1 MSNTTLQTNP
11 ITTTTPAIFD
21 GKKLREEAMTEALR
35 ILTKPANDNSV
46 MEIERAKVLISLAA
60 TVGPQA

>member
-1 MSNTTLQTNP
+1 MSNTTLPTNP
-11 ITTTTPAIFD
+11 TTNTTSVIFD

-60 TVGPQA
+60 TAGPQA